1 MSSARNFVFGGEP
14 SLAAVYAR
22 RVRIERGF
30 VVYCEGYCFSSPP
43 TLTLHWPRIIVGT
56 DSDKA
61 TILAVEDNADTLTL
75 LRYMLTKTYRPL
87 LASDKDEA
95 LSLAGEHAIDLFLL
109 DINLGQE
116 YTGINLMKQLRD
128 DPRHADTPI
137 LALTAYA
144 MPGDRERFVEMG
156 FDGYVSKPFTK
167 EALLETIRGVL
178 RDWDA
183 TP

>member
-1 MSSARNFVFGGEP
+1 
-14 SLAAVYAR
+14 
-22 RVRIERGF
+22 
-30 VVYCEGYCFSSPP
+30 
-43 TLTLHWPRIIVGT
+43 VGT
-56 DSDKA
+56 DADKV
-61 TILAVEDNADTLTL
+61 TILAVEDNTDTLTL
-75 LRYMLTKTYRPL
+75 LRYMLTKVYRPL

-95 LSLAGEHAIDLFLL
+95 LALAGEHTIDLFLL

-116 YTGINLMKQLRD
+116 YTGIGLMQQLRD
-128 DPRHADTPI
+128 DPRHADAPM

-144 MPGDRERFVEMG
+144 MPGDRERFMEMG

-178 RDWDA
+178 QDRDV